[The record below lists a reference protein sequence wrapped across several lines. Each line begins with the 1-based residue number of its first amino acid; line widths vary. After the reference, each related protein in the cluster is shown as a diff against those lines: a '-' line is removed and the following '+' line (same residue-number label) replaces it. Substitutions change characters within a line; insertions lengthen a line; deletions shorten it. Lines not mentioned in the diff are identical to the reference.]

1 MADEKGINI
10 ALATLIVNGIVSL
23 LAVLP
28 QLVVAI
34 QNMTA
39 TEEDK
44 DILLARI
51 KAAQAGI
58 PEW

>member
-1 MADEKGINI
+1 MPEEKGINI

-28 QLVVAI
+28 QLVLAI
-34 QNMTA
+34 QNMNA

-44 DILLARI
+44 EALLARI
-51 KAAQAGI
+51 RAAQTGI

>member
-1 MADEKGINI
+1 MPEEKGINI

-28 QLVVAI
+28 QLVLAI
-34 QNMTA
+34 QNMSA

-44 DILLARI
+44 EALLARI
-51 KAAQAGI
+51 RAAQTGI